1 VRSLTNTREFLHYI
15 HDYIEVFQKRQRSLL
30 IWLSE
35 GCFIKIKAQYFGKE
49 KVGTL
54 PSFCAKF
61 RRVEGD
67 ESMIKVMGERLRK
80 LRKNLGLTQK
90 QFAEKVP
97 GKVDY
102 TYIGKIERG
111 QQYPSLKML
120 EKIGKAFSVPLGY
133 FCDEDMPSKLLNLLP
148 SDILSLIQD
157 EERQD
162 LLKLSLR
169 LTRRDFSVLMQ
180 MARILAQGEELR
192 ETGSA
197 SADRI

>member
-1 VRSLTNTREFLHYI
+1 
-15 HDYIEVFQKRQRSLL
+15 
-30 IWLSE
+30 
-35 GCFIKIKAQYFGKE
+35 
-49 KVGTL
+49 
-54 PSFCAKF
+54 
-61 RRVEGD
+61 
-67 ESMIKVMGERLRK
+67 MIKVMGERLRK

-133 FCDEDMPSKLLNLLP
+133 FCDEEMPSQLLNLLP
-148 SDILSLIQD
+148 GDIKDLIQD

-180 MARILAQGEELR
+180 MARILAEGQGMR
-192 ETGSA
+192 DTG
-197 SADRI
+197 

>member
-1 VRSLTNTREFLHYI
+1 
-15 HDYIEVFQKRQRSLL
+15 
-30 IWLSE
+30 
-35 GCFIKIKAQYFGKE
+35 
-49 KVGTL
+49 
-54 PSFCAKF
+54 
-61 RRVEGD
+61 
-67 ESMIKVMGERLRK
+67 MIKVMGERLRK

-133 FCDEDMPSKLLNLLP
+133 FCDEEMPSKLLNLLP
-148 SDILSLIQD
+148 SDIKDLIQD
-157 EERQD
+157 EEMQD
-162 LLKLSLR
+162 LLKLGRR

-180 MARILAQGEELR
+180 MVSILAQRG
-192 ETGSA
+192 A
-197 SADRI
+197 A